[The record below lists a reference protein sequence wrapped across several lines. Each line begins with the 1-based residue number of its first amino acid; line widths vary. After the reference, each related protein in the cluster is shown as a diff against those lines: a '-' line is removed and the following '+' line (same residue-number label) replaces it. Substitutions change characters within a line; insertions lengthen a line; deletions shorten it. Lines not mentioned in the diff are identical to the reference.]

1 VITKATYTRN
11 NGKYVK
17 MKHDRTYETQYL
29 HMQKFAAGIR
39 PGIKVSQGQT
49 IGFVG
54 STGLATGPHVCFR
67 FWKNKKQINH
77 LRENFPPADPMDEA
91 ELPAFYKQ
99 RNMIRSFLDMIDPLE
114 PELLAKNQ
122 L

>member
-1 VITKATYTRN
+1 
-11 NGKYVK
+11 
-17 MKHDRTYETQYL
+17 
-29 HMQKFAAGIR
+29 MQLASDLAV
-39 PGIKVSQGQT
+39 KVSQGQT